1 MTRAYKK
8 LWIIKRLKNQGA
20 RLSDLI
26 DIYIKQV
33 RSILEYGV
41 PVWNSGLT
49 LEEIAD
55 IERVQK
61 SFLHIV
67 LEHDYQDYQSALVKS
82 NLETLVDRRLKLC
95 KKFAVKASRH
105 PNHRKWFVETKPGRN
120 TRSIKV
126 PYKSP
131 LCRLTR
137 TKKGPIPYLTNLL
150 NSK

>member
-1 MTRAYKK
+1 MFK
-8 LWIIKRLKNQGA
+8 
-20 RLSDLI
+20 
-26 DIYIKQV
+26 
-33 RSILEYGV
+33 
-41 PVWNSGLT
+41 
-49 LEEIAD
+49 
-55 IERVQK
+55 
-61 SFLHIV
+61 LHILLIFSLQIV
-67 LEHDYQDYQSALVKS
+67 EHA
-82 NLETLVDRRLKLC
+82 KLC

-126 PYKSP
+126 PYKPP